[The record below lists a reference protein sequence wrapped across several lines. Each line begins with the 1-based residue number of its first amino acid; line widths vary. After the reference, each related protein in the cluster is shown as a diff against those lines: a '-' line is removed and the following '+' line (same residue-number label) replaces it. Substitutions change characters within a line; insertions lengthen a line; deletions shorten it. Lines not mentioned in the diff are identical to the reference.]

1 MQKLHVAQVFAVD
14 AATAFD
20 VVSDHA
26 GYVSLPGVRHAWLR
40 RAGDHHRD
48 GVNAERVLDLG
59 VARIVE
65 RITEYEPASALGYR
79 IISSPLPIVH
89 HGARLTFEPLAGSTP
104 HTRVHWRSTLEAIT
118 PLVGRGVEFA
128 VARQMAVA
136 YRLALMIWA
145 RRLR

>member
-1 MQKLHVAQVFAVD
+1 MQKLHVTQVFAVD

-26 GYVSLPGVRHAWLR
+26 GYVSLPGVRRAWLR
-40 RAGDHHRD
+40 RAGDSHRD

-65 RITEYEPASALGYR
+65 RITEYDPGNALGYR
-79 IISSPLPIVH
+79 IIQSPLPIVH
-89 HGARLTFEPLAGSTP
+89 HGARLTFEPLGGNSP
-104 HTRVHWRSTLEAIT
+104 RTRVHWRSNLEAVT
-118 PLVGRGVEFA
+118 PVVGRGIEFT